1 VNEQCKGK
9 AEDLMKKEVI
19 FNCVALFC
27 MFLYTSLYSA
37 VTAHISIFQ
46 PFVYVPGCLFEDG
59 VTTVYTYVG
68 LHCCTGPDTSSVF
81 VFIFL
86 MK

>member
-1 VNEQCKGK
+1 MLPVIGVTGFFWLEVFRVNEQCKGK

-46 PFVYVPGCLFEDG
+46 PFV
-59 VTTVYTYVG
+59 
-68 LHCCTGPDTSSVF
+68 
-81 VFIFL
+81 
-86 MK
+86 